1 MEEAGSNDN
10 TKQNTVQ
17 VKDVG
22 AEIFQSMDFFCQDCK
37 KGVNDFVSEMKH
49 VENYPDFEKLAH
61 VTQHGLQGFI
71 FKNIEGGKIQNY
83 RSCGSFV

>member
-1 MEEAGSNDN
+1 M
-10 TKQNTVQ
+10 TKQNKTPYRLRTFARKFSSRWISFVRI
-17 VKDVG
+17 
-22 AEIFQSMDFFCQDCK
+22 AK

-71 FKNIEGGKIQNY
+71 FKNIKGGKIQNY
-83 RSCGSFV
+83 RSCGSFA